1 MRMKFEKN
9 EYGYYIEVES
19 LDPNKGYSDFKD
31 DAEEL
36 YRGFND
42 KGYLVPTALTIALRH
57 DGQEVDGYHAWLS
70 DGLDGLASKLDEW
83 ARLEPY
89 YTLELD
95 DDHQKEYYLNR
106 MIEKYVYPRDSE
118 WLDETFKDA
127 MELYDCETEE
137 ELHGVF
143 DYYSDVNLSEIVN
156 YLWDVF
162 HVNNTMYEIDY
173 SLESML
179 GYYGDAM
186 IAKIEGDSY
195 YLFFH

>member
-1 MRMKFEKN
+1 MKFEKN
-9 EYGYYIEVES
+9 EYGYYIEVAS
-19 LDPNKGYSDFKD
+19 LDPNKEYSDYKE
-31 DAEEL
+31 DAELL
-36 YRGFND
+36 YRNFND

-57 DGQEVDGYHAWLS
+57 DGLEVDGYHAWLS

-95 DDHQKEYYLNR
+95 DDQKEEYIDRL
-106 MIEKYVYPRDSE
+106 IEKYVYPRDSE

-137 ELHGVF
+137 ELHEVF
-143 DYYSDVNLSEIVN
+143 DYYVDVNLSEIVN

-162 HVNNTMYEIDY
+162 YEDNTMYQLDGL
-173 SLESML
+173 LEGIL

-186 IAKIEGDSY
+186 IAKIEDEGY
-195 YLFFH
+195 YLFFN